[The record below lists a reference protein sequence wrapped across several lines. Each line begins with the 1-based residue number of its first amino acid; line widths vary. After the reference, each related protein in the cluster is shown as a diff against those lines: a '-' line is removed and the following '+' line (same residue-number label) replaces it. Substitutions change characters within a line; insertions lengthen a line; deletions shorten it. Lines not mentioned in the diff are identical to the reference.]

1 MPLYEILIMSIP
13 LQALIIED
21 SESDTLLLIRQLRQ
35 GGFEPVYKRMDTE
48 EEMRASLAQE
58 RWDIIFSDH
67 MMPQFNSREALRV
80 YQESGLDIPFI
91 IISGTIGEEAAI
103 DALKSGASDYLVKGK
118 LARLIPAVERE
129 LREAKGREARRK
141 AEKEL
146 AESHRLLQQ
155 YTRDLEQYTLK
166 LEQSNKELEHFAVIA
181 SHDLQAPLR
190 KVKMFSDY
198 LRVQLGDKLDAES
211 MDSMMRMQR
220 AVTKMQNLI
229 DDLLDLSR
237 VIRKGKPFQKLD
249 LSSLV
254 QEVISDLSHNI
265 KELNAQIELGE
276 MVTFDADPTQ
286 IQQLLHNLIE
296 NALKFRQEGKVPVI
310 QISSRYSNEQFCEV
324 VVSDNGI
331 GFKEEYKD
339 RIFQV
344 FERLHGERYLGTGI
358 GLSICK
364 KIAERHNGRLD
375 VHSAPGQGATFIL
388 TLPIH
393 QESDD
398 AYAGLTKANDTSFG

>member
-1 MPLYEILIMSIP
+1 MSIP

-58 RWDIIFSDH
+58 SWDIVFSDH

-296 NALKFRQEGKVPVI
+296 NALKFHQEGKVPVI